1 MGCAPD
7 VTEATTSKPE
17 GGAPR
22 PWRDLGLRGASAAV
36 LIPIAVFGIWS
47 GGVVWDVLVGVAV
60 VLLSWEWA
68 RFCKISIWRWPGLLM
83 PAISLVVMLLAA
95 FGPPLAALGLLAA
108 GTLVLF
114 LLQRQGDIWP
124 AAGLFYIGL
133 VGFSLVLLRG
143 EDHAGLLNTLF
154 LVLIVWASDTGA
166 YMAGRALGGPKLA
179 PAISPGKTWSGAA
192 GGLIAATLI
201 GTGAAALLAP
211 GGASRAAA
219 IAAMLGVMSQAGD
232 LLESAI
238 KRRFGVKDSSSLIPG
253 HGGMFDRLDGVMA
266 AAPMATALALL
277 AGRGMPLWH

>member
-95 FGPPLAALGLLAA
+95 FGPPLAALGLLAV

-238 KRRFGVKDSSSLIPG
+238 KRRFGLKDSSSLIPG
-253 HGGMFDRLDGVMA
+253 HGGMLDRLDGVMA

>member
-68 RFCKISIWRWPGLLM
+68 RFCQISIWRWPGLLM

-95 FGPPLAALGLLAA
+95 FGPPLAALGLLAV

-253 HGGMFDRLDGVMA
+253 HGGMLDRLDGVMA

>member
-1 MGCAPD
+1 M
-7 VTEATTSKPE
+7 TEATTSKPE

-95 FGPPLAALGLLAA
+95 FGPPLAALGLLAV

-179 PAISPGKTWSGAA
+179 PATSPGKTWSGAA

-219 IAAMLGVMSQAGD
+219 IAAMLGVMS
-232 LLESAI
+232 
-238 KRRFGVKDSSSLIPG
+238 
-253 HGGMFDRLDGVMA
+253 
-266 AAPMATALALL
+266 
-277 AGRGMPLWH
+277 

>member
-17 GGAPR
+17 GSAPR

-253 HGGMFDRLDGVMA
+253 HGGMLDRLDGVMA

>member
-68 RFCKISIWRWPGLLM
+68 RFCKISVWRWPGLLM

-253 HGGMFDRLDGVMA
+253 HGGMLDRLDGVMA